1 VSDTHELSFYLL
13 FGVLMAIL
21 LAGVFFM
28 QLTKQRE
35 FEVGAQAQALADDL
49 AKTCFSALSG
59 QQPTL
64 DLPLQLAGSGYEL
77 EIDENRSTF
86 IVWITGG
93 TGTGESYWTIANVEL
108 RVENTSLTAGGRVY
122 FMCSGDVV
130 RVSASPI
137 EALPENILPTPSGEP
152 PEFYYFAREN
162 QREATAIIAAYF
174 DVSRDIDAYKWEN
187 SDSILV
193 RAGSILLRV
202 QGYENWENVGL
213 IDNAW
218 IISNIENYA
227 GEFTDSFR
235 CPSVENAYL
244 SGWLYSPAQALGY
257 LRSRTWRRTSDNAVV
272 NIPNNASIRAAAAA
286 TNVSTYL
293 TLRVE
298 FESYILHYQAMPW
311 WYLENTPGFVF
322 QSEPE
327 LEAVV

>member
-1 VSDTHELSFYLL
+1 MSNAHELPFYLL

-77 EIDENRSTF
+77 EIDDNRSTF
-86 IVWITGG
+86 IVRITGG
-93 TGTGESYWTIANVEL
+93 TGAGESYWTIANVGL
-108 RVENTSLTAGGRVY
+108 QVENTSITPGGRVY

-130 RVSASPI
+130 LVSASPI

-162 QREATAIIAAYF
+162 QREATAIVAAYF
-174 DVSRDIDAYKWEN
+174 EVSRNIDAYKWEN

-193 RAGSILLRV
+193 HAGLIWLRV
-202 QGYENWENVGL
+202 QGHENWENVGL
-213 IDNAW
+213 VDNAW
-218 IISNIENYA
+218 IISKIENYA
-227 GEFTDSFR
+227 GEFTDAFP
-235 CPSVENAYL
+235 CPSAENAYL

-293 TLRVE
+293 TWRIE
-298 FESYILHYQAMPW
+298 FESYILHYQAMLW
-311 WYLENTPGFVF
+311 WCMENTPGFVF

>member
-1 VSDTHELSFYLL
+1 
-13 FGVLMAIL
+13 LMAIL

-35 FEVGAQAQALADDL
+35 FEVGAQAQALVDDL

-64 DLPLQLAGSGYEL
+64 DLPLQLAGSSYEL

-86 IVWITGG
+86 IVRITGG
-93 TGTGESYWTIANVEL
+93 TGAGESYWTIANVGL
-108 RVENTSLTAGGRVY
+108 QVENTSLAPGRRVY
-122 FMCSGDVV
+122 FICSSDVV
-130 RVSASPI
+130 LVSASPI
-137 EALPENILPTPSGEP
+137 ETLPENILPTPSGEP

-162 QREATAIIAAYF
+162 QREAMAIIAAYF
-174 DVSRDIDAYKWEN
+174 DVSHDIDAYKWEN
-187 SDSILV
+187 SDSIIV
-193 RAGSILLRV
+193 RAGLIFLRV
-202 QGYENWENVGL
+202 QENEKWENIGL
-213 IDNAW
+213 VDNAW

-227 GEFTDSFR
+227 GEFTDYFP
-235 CPSVENAYL
+235 CPSAENAYL

-257 LRSRTWRRTSDNAVV
+257 LRSRTWRTSDNAVV
-272 NIPNNASIRAAAAA
+272 SIPNNASIRAAAAA

-293 TLRVE
+293 TWRVE

-311 WYLENTPGFVF
+311 WYRENTPGFVF